1 METALHT
8 ATLLP
13 IASLSSDTGTAFLYQ
28 PDAETRAALAAEFEL
43 QSLKKARLEGRVA
56 PEGDADWRLKAKLG
70 ATAVQTCVVTLGP
83 VTTRIDLPVSRLYL
97 ANPAPEPEGG
107 EVEMPQDDATEALG
121 DTIDLQ
127 GLFAEALALALPD
140 FPRAP
145 DAALETQVF
154 TEPGKTPMGDDD
166 IKPFAALKALR
177 DGQSGPDDT
186 DG

>member
-1 METALHT
+1 MHT
-8 ATLLP
+8 APDLP
-13 IASLSSDTGTAFLYQ
+13 ITSLSADTGAIFAYQ
-28 PDAETRAALAAEFEL
+28 PDAAARAALAAEFDL
-43 QSLKKARLEGRVA
+43 QSLKKARLEGRVV
-56 PEGDADWRLKAKLG
+56 PEGEADWRLEAKLG

-83 VTTRIDLPVSRLYL
+83 VTTRIDLPVARTYI
-97 ANPAPEPEGG
+97 ANPAPEPEAG
-107 EVEMPQDDATEALG
+107 ETEMPDDDSIEALG
-121 DTIDLQ
+121 DSIDLH

-154 TEPGKTPMGDDD
+154 TEPGKTPMADAD